1 MNDVLSLSHGVSIG
15 WTSPHDSERGVSL
28 LVATG
33 QATLS
38 QQDTEKLYIWL
49 HEHRISF
56 ISFYGKGWKLAQQY
70 WQAEGEPSSYH
81 YRLAVFNAHCHDIGV
96 APYQNGDTGPSELAV
111 NGFFAAL
118 HHMEAEQSDQVQEQE
133 ESDQR

>member
-1 MNDVLSLSHGVSIG
+1 MNDVLHLSHGVSIRL
-15 WTSPHDSERGVSL
+15 TEPHHSEQLVTVQIGDQEAFVSRE
-28 LVATG
+28 
-33 QATLS
+33 
-38 QQDTEKLYIWL
+38 DTERLYRWL

-70 WQAEGEPSSYH
+70 FQAEGEPSSYH

-111 NGFFAAL
+111 NGFFAAI
-118 HHMEAEQSDQVQEQE
+118 HHMEAEQSDQAQEQE